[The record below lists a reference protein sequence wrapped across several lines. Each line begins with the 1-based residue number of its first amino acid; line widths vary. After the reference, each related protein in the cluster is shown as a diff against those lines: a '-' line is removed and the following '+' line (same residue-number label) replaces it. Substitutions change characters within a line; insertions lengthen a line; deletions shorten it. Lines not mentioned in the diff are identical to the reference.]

1 MRTTNRS
8 LLLDQVTTGQKIQ
21 ILKNSKNI
29 LEKLCI
35 DRQNVKRVN
44 NKNKCLN
51 ILESFQKNDDDGAVA
66 QDLVDNQYGE
76 VNEHENDGDD
86 DGDNVGDDG
95 DDDVDDGIAVV
106 ALDLVYSQYGGG
118 GRLILTFTTTIANT
132 KI

>member
-1 MRTTNRS
+1 MSVN
-8 LLLDQVTTGQKIQ
+8 
-21 ILKNSKNI
+21 
-29 LEKLCI
+29 
-35 DRQNVKRVN
+35 RQNVKHNGNHKQISAISIKWIKLQRVN
-44 NKNKCLN
+44 NKNKCFN

-76 VNEHENDGDD
+76 VNEHENDDD